1 MEILRVRNLSKSYE
15 TANGIVTALD
25 NVSFSVK
32 KGEFVAVT
40 GASGSGK
47 STLLH
52 IIAGVDIPTGGNVNV
67 NGTDITGQN
76 ANESARFRRTE
87 IGLVYQFYN
96 LIPALNLRENILLPL
111 QLGRKK
117 ADEEKLDE
125 IMTMLNLKKRETHYP
140 SQLSGGEQQRAA
152 IARALI
158 TSPPLILADEPT
170 GNLDRKNSLEIIAY
184 LRESNI
190 KYRQTLLLVT
200 HDLEIAKGAD
210 RIIELS
216 DGKIIGD
223 RRLRD
228 AYETCAAKSD

>member
-1 MEILRVRNLSKSYE
+1 MEILRIRNLTKSYE
-15 TANGIVTALD
+15 TANGLVTALD

-67 NGTDITGQN
+67 NGTDITGQS

-158 TSPPLILADEPT
+158 TSPSLILADEPT

-216 DGKIIGD
+216 EGKIIGD
-223 RRLRD
+223 RRLRYD
-228 AYETCAAKSD
+228 YETCNTKSD

>member
-1 MEILRVRNLSKSYE
+1 MDILRVRNLTKRYE
-15 TANGIVTALD
+15 TAGGIVTALD
-25 NVSFSVK
+25 DVSFSVK

-87 IGLVYQFYN
+87 IGLIYQFYN
-96 LIPALNLRENILLPL
+96 LIPALNLRENIILPL
-111 QLGRKK
+111 QLGGKK
-117 ADEEKLDE
+117 ADEVKYNE
-125 IMTMLNLKKRETHYP
+125 ILTMLNLKKRENHYP

-158 TSPPLILADEPT
+158 TSPSLILADEPT
-170 GNLDRKNSLEIIAY
+170 GNLDRKNSLEIVTY

-190 KYRQTLLLVT
+190 KYKQTLLLVT
-200 HDLEIAKGAD
+200 HDREIAAGAD

-216 DGKIIGD
+216 EGKITCD
-223 RRLRD
+223 RRLED
-228 AYETCAAKSD
+228 ACETCAAKSD